1 MSVIRFFRQNG
12 WLLVGMA
19 VLVACTALAALQ
31 VASQRGLDE
40 LRQAGQHRLELY
52 AASLDRAIG
61 QYAYLPATLEL
72 ERDVLDLVA
81 RAQPLGASVSRRLER
96 LNLRAGTRSIYLLD
110 RHGQV
115 IASSNWNRPDTYMG
129 EDLSHRPYFVAAR
142 QRKPGRFF
150 GIGTTRGESG
160 YYLSSP
166 IMSGGE
172 LAGVAVVKVGLDR
185 LEQSWANVEVPVMVS
200 DRNGVVI
207 LSSVPGWKLGTRFSL
222 GTAAYDALRDSL
234 QYGRETPQPLDMPVL
249 RRLDEGAALVRVS
262 MPREGARG
270 IRPDG
275 GVFLAQDAV
284 FGDAGW
290 TLTVLSPAAPV
301 FSLARVQAALAAL
314 AVACLCILLVVWRM
328 RRRQLRDRLE
338 AREALQQA
346 HDDLERKVEERT
358 RTLKEAQDEL
368 VHAGKLAMIGQL
380 STGLAHELNQPL
392 TALRTLAG
400 NTVKFMA
407 RGELDTARDNLE
419 RIGTLVDGMGALT
432 GQLKQ
437 FARKSSGTPG
447 EAPVGRAIEYALL
460 LLDQRLRQTGA
471 QVSVTLDDE
480 ALVVRCDPN
489 RLEQVLINLVTNAL
503 DAAVSA
509 PVPKVA
515 LRARRRGGQA
525 IIEVRD
531 NGPGLPASVLERL
544 FEPFFTTKEAGAGLG
559 LGLAISMGIIRDSGG
574 ILEGANHAEGG
585 AVFTIYLPVV
595 GAEKCIEA

>member
-19 VLVACTALAALQ
+19 LLVACTALAVWQ
-31 VASQRGLDE
+31 VASQRGLDA

-81 RAQPLGASVSRRLER
+81 HEQPLGAGVSRRLER

-110 RHGQV
+110 RHGRV
-115 IASSNWNRPDTYMG
+115 VATSNWNRPDSYMG
-129 EDLSHRPYFVAAR
+129 EDLSYRPYFLAAR

-150 GIGTTRGESG
+150 GIGSTRGESG

-166 IMSGGE
+166 IMSDGE
-172 LAGVAVVKVGLDR
+172 LAGVAVVKVGLER
-185 LEQSWANVEVPVMVS
+185 LEQSWATVEVPVMVT

-207 LSSVPGWKLGTRFSL
+207 LSSVPGWKFGTRL
-222 GTAAYDALRDSL
+222 PLDAAQYNALRDSQ
-234 QYGRETPQPLDMPVL
+234 QYGAETLRSLRMPVL
-249 RRLDEGAALVRVS
+249 RALDDAAALLQVS
-262 MPREGARG
+262 MPQEGAG
-270 IRPDG
+270 DIRSAD
-275 GVFLAQDAV
+275 GVFLAQDAA

-301 FSLARVQAALAAL
+301 LFLARVQAALAAL
-314 AVACLCILLVVWRM
+314 AVACLCILLVIWRM
-328 RRRQLRDRLE
+328 RRRQLQDRLE
-338 AREALQQA
+338 AREALQRA
-346 HDDLERKVEERT
+346 HDELERKVEERT

-407 RGELDTARDNLE
+407 RGELGTAQDNLE

-447 EAPVGRAIEYALL
+447 EASVGRAIEHALL
-460 LLDQRLRQTGA
+460 LLDQRLRQAGA
-471 QVSVTLDDE
+471 QMRVTLEDD
-480 ALVVRCDPN
+480 ALAVRCDPN
-489 RLEQVLINLVTNAL
+489 RLEQVLINLVANAL
-503 DAAVSA
+503 DAAAAA
-509 PVPKVA
+509 PAPMVA
-515 LRARRRGGQA
+515 LNACRRGRQC
-525 IIEVRD
+525 IIAVRD
-531 NGPGLPASVLERL
+531 NGPGLPEPVRERL
-544 FEPFFTTKEAGAGLG
+544 FEPFFTTKDAGAGLG

-574 ILEGANHAEGG
+574 TLEGANHPDGG
-585 AVFTIYLPVV
+585 AVFTIHLPVA
-595 GAEKCIEA
+595 GAETCIEA